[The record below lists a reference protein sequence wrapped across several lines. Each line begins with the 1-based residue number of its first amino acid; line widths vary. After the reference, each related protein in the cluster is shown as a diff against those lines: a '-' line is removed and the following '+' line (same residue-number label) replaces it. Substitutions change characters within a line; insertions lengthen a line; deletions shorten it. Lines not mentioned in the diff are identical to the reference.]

1 MGESAVVKI
10 LTTFFGTCIVYAFGG
25 VDLILRVLLFFI
37 VLDYVTGLMKA
48 FKNKELSSSVG
59 WNGLMKKI
67 GTLIAVIVAH
77 QMDKIDPTGS
87 QLFRNTV
94 VTFFIANEGVAPKGD
109 RYDRSFLVN
118 DNENKAYKRTEFGD
132 FIYSSNFFIQNMK
145 MKHEKNI
152 FQKVFFSVLS
162 NIFKIQK

>member
-37 VLDYVTGLMKA
+37 VLDYATGLMKA
-48 FKNKELSSSVG
+48 FIKKELSSSVG

-87 QLFRNTV
+87 QLFRSAV
-94 VTFFIANEGVAPKGD
+94 VTFFIANEGV
-109 RYDRSFLVN
+109 SLV
-118 DNENKAYKRTEFGD
+118 ENLAIIGVPVPSILKRALKAWKEETEV
-132 FIYSSNFFIQNMK
+132 N
-145 MKHEKNI
+145 
-152 FQKVFFSVLS
+152 
-162 NIFKIQK
+162 

>member
-1 MGESAVVKI
+1 MGESAAVKL
-10 LTTFFGTCIVYAFGG
+10 LTTFLGTCIVYAFGG

-37 VLDYVTGLMKA
+37 VLDYATGLMKA

-87 QLFRNTV
+87 QLFRNAV
-94 VTFFIANEGVAPKGD
+94 VTFFIANEGV
-109 RYDRSFLVN
+109 SLV
-118 DNENKAYKRTEFGD
+118 ENLAIIGVPVPSILKRALKAWKEETEV
-132 FIYSSNFFIQNMK
+132 N
-145 MKHEKNI
+145 
-152 FQKVFFSVLS
+152 
-162 NIFKIQK
+162 

>member
-1 MGESAVVKI
+1 MGESAAVKLI
-10 LTTFFGTCIVYAFGG
+10 TTFLGTCIVYAFGG

-37 VLDYVTGLMKA
+37 VLDYITGLMKA

-87 QLFRNTV
+87 QLFRNAV
-94 VTFFIANEGVAPKGD
+94 VTFFIANEGV
-109 RYDRSFLVN
+109 SLV
-118 DNENKAYKRTEFGD
+118 ENLAIIGVPVPSILKRALKAWKEETEV
-132 FIYSSNFFIQNMK
+132 
-145 MKHEKNI
+145 E
-152 FQKVFFSVLS
+152 
-162 NIFKIQK
+162 

>member
-1 MGESAVVKI
+1 MGESAAVKL
-10 LTTFFGTCIVYAFGG
+10 LTTFLGTCIVYAFGG

-37 VLDYVTGLMKA
+37 VLDYATGLMKA

-87 QLFRNTV
+87 QLFRNAV
-94 VTFFIANEGVAPKGD
+94 VTFFIANEGV
-109 RYDRSFLVN
+109 SLV
-118 DNENKAYKRTEFGD
+118 ENLAIIGVPVPSILKRALKAWKEETEV
-132 FIYSSNFFIQNMK
+132 
-145 MKHEKNI
+145 E
-152 FQKVFFSVLS
+152 
-162 NIFKIQK
+162 

>member
-1 MGESAVVKI
+1 MGESAAVKL
-10 LTTFFGTCIVYAFGG
+10 LTTFSGTCIVYAFGG

-37 VLDYVTGLMKA
+37 VLDYATGLMKA

-87 QLFRNTV
+87 QLFRNAV
-94 VTFFIANEGVAPKGD
+94 VTFFIANEGV
-109 RYDRSFLVN
+109 SLV
-118 DNENKAYKRTEFGD
+118 ENLAIIGVPVPSILKRALKAWKEETEV
-132 FIYSSNFFIQNMK
+132 
-145 MKHEKNI
+145 E
-152 FQKVFFSVLS
+152 
-162 NIFKIQK
+162 

>member
-1 MGESAVVKI
+1 MGESAAVKL
-10 LTTFFGTCIVYAFGG
+10 LTTFLGTCIVYAFGG

-87 QLFRNTV
+87 QLFRNAV
-94 VTFFIANEGVAPKGD
+94 VTFFIANEGV
-109 RYDRSFLVN
+109 SLV
-118 DNENKAYKRTEFGD
+118 ENLAIIGVPVPSILKRALKAWKEETEVD
-132 FIYSSNFFIQNMK
+132 
-145 MKHEKNI
+145 
-152 FQKVFFSVLS
+152 
-162 NIFKIQK
+162 

>member
-1 MGESAVVKI
+1 MGESAAVKLI
-10 LTTFFGTCIVYAFGG
+10 TTFLGTCIVYAFGG

-37 VLDYVTGLMKA
+37 VLDYATGLMKA

-87 QLFRNTV
+87 QLFRNAV
-94 VTFFIANEGVAPKGD
+94 VTFFIANEGV
-109 RYDRSFLVN
+109 SLV
-118 DNENKAYKRTEFGD
+118 ENLAIIGVPVPSILKRALKAWKEETEV
-132 FIYSSNFFIQNMK
+132 
-145 MKHEKNI
+145 E
-152 FQKVFFSVLS
+152 
-162 NIFKIQK
+162 

>member
-1 MGESAVVKI
+1 MGESAVVKL
-10 LTTFFGTCIVYAFGG
+10 LTTFFGTYIVYAFGG

-37 VLDYVTGLMKA
+37 VLDYMTGLMKA
-48 FKNKELSSSVG
+48 FKNKELSSSIG

-94 VTFFIANEGVAPKGD
+94 VTFFIANEGV
-109 RYDRSFLVN
+109 SLV
-118 DNENKAYKRTEFGD
+118 ENLAIIGVPVPSILKRALKAWKEETEV
-132 FIYSSNFFIQNMK
+132 N
-145 MKHEKNI
+145 
-152 FQKVFFSVLS
+152 
-162 NIFKIQK
+162 

>member
-1 MGESAVVKI
+1 MGESAIVKT

-37 VLDYVTGLMKA
+37 VLDYATGLMKA
-48 FKNKELSSSVG
+48 FIRKDLSSAVG

-87 QLFRNTV
+87 QLFRNAV
-94 VTFFIANEGVAPKGD
+94 VTFFIANEGV
-109 RYDRSFLVN
+109 SLV
-118 DNENKAYKRTEFGD
+118 ENLAIIGVPVPSILKRALKAWKEETEV
-132 FIYSSNFFIQNMK
+132 N
-145 MKHEKNI
+145 
-152 FQKVFFSVLS
+152 
-162 NIFKIQK
+162 

>member
-1 MGESAVVKI
+1 MGESAAVKL
-10 LTTFFGTCIVYAFGG
+10 LTTFLGTCIVYAFGG

-37 VLDYVTGLMKA
+37 VLDYITGLMKA

-87 QLFRNTV
+87 QLFRNAV
-94 VTFFIANEGVAPKGD
+94 VTFFIANEGV
-109 RYDRSFLVN
+109 SLV
-118 DNENKAYKRTEFGD
+118 ENLAIIGVPVPSILKRALKAWKEETEV
-132 FIYSSNFFIQNMK
+132 
-145 MKHEKNI
+145 E
-152 FQKVFFSVLS
+152 
-162 NIFKIQK
+162 

>member
-25 VDLILRVLLFFI
+25 VDLILRVLLFFL
-37 VLDYVTGLMKA
+37 VLDYTTGLMKA
-48 FKNKELSSSVG
+48 FIRKDLSSAVG

-87 QLFRNTV
+87 QLFRNAV
-94 VTFFIANEGVAPKGD
+94 VTFFIANEGV
-109 RYDRSFLVN
+109 SLV
-118 DNENKAYKRTEFGD
+118 ENLAIIGVPVPSILKRALKAWKEETD
-132 FIYSSNFFIQNMK
+132 VN
-145 MKHEKNI
+145 
-152 FQKVFFSVLS
+152 
-162 NIFKIQK
+162 